1 MCSVSAF
8 MFHVFLSH
16 PVLHAAYIA
25 FFLMSNSPWSI
36 VHHIEYISRSGKT
49 FDIIE
54 KIRGEASNPPFVA
67 VQSHELTRGY
77 KLFRNAACA
86 LNAVYEAIAARRLS
100 VIDRYVDACGGTAAM
115 NPTPYEERVFRNAIN
130 TATHI
135 RVTSHGF
142 ILYQEIPAYIRI
154 LATDIV
160 ARHANLFIYRI
171 WADAR
176 LAKFATPRNM
186 LIYAESINIGN
197 HTIKP
202 ATYLEVLA
210 ATEAARRRN
219 HLIVPGQAVLLRN
232 HREQRVVITH
242 PEHMDIIMNGLKP
255 GWYLVVHWTT
265 LPAAHPD

>member
-1 MCSVSAF
+1 MLGFRVY
-8 MFHVFLSH
+8 V
-16 PVLHAAYIA
+16 PRVLVPPGFARGIYRV
-25 FFLMSNSPWSI
+25 FLMSNSPWSI
-36 VHHIEYISRSGKT
+36 VRRIEYISRSGRT
-49 FDIIE
+49 FDFIE
-54 KIRGEASNPPFVA
+54 KIREEASNPPFVA
-67 VQSHELTRGY
+67 VHFHEFTRRY
-77 KLFRNAACA
+77 KLFRSIVCA
-86 LNAVYEAIAARRLS
+86 LNAIHEAIDTGRLS

-115 NPTPYEERVFRNAIN
+115 NPTPYEERLFRNAIN

-154 LATDIV
+154 LATDVV
-160 ARHANLFIYRI
+160 AQQANLFIYRI
-171 WADAR
+171 WADTR
-176 LAKFATPRNM
+176 LSKIASPMNM

-202 ATYLEVLA
+202 ATHLEVLA

-232 HREQRVVITH
+232 PRKQRVVITH
-242 PEHMDIIMNGLKP
+242 PEHMDIIINGLQT